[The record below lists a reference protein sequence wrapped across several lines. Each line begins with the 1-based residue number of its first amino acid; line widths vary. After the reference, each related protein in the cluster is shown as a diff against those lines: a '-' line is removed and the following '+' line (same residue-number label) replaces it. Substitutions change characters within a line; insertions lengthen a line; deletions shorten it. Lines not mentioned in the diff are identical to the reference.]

1 MIQATK
7 NTGKNGEINMNWKDI
22 VKEDNSFFATMKQLL
37 DKYDQL
43 RYRVDLAGT
52 REQNDG
58 RFLMVTL
65 EEMIELCQEEL
76 AGVKEL
82 DRRANLPTDSEGYP
96 Y

>member
-1 MIQATK
+1 
-7 NTGKNGEINMNWKDI
+7 MNWKDI
-22 VKEDNSFFATMKQLL
+22 VKEDNSFFAKMKQLL
-37 DKYDQL
+37 DKYDKL
-43 RYRVDLAGT
+43 SHRVDFDDT

-65 EEMIELCQEEL
+65 EEMIELCEEEL
-76 AGVKEL
+76 ADIKEV